1 MVTNQKTFK
10 VGTFNLYNLA
20 LPNQTFHRFLH
31 YSNHDYEL
39 KTTWIAQQLE
49 RMQADIIG
57 FQEVIH
63 TEALLETIA
72 LAKGY
77 EKMNLVVPETENYK
91 STVALACKFPILDYQ
106 IYTVF
111 PPEAHFNVQG
121 VNIPFERF
129 SKPILSV
136 RIKLTQKIICTLFV
150 VHLKSKAPI
159 IPGNCDPRDPAERA
173 RGQARALILRAAEAT
188 ALRMI
193 LIETLKDTNH
203 PVIVMGDV
211 NDGGLAV
218 TSQIITGDPPR
229 KNERR
234 EYKKEAW
241 DILLYSVKD
250 IQERQSHGNYYYTHI
265 HNGHY
270 QSLDHIL
277 VSQEWIAHN
286 PNRLGRVKY
295 VSVFNDHLIDDTLSD
310 EELPCWQ
317 SDHGQVVASFYL
329 EDPKN

>member
-1 MVTNQKTFK
+1 MDLTTFK

-20 LPNQTFHRFLH
+20 LPNLTFHRYLQYQTH
-31 YSNHDYEL
+31 EYEL
-39 KTTWIAQQLE
+39 KKTWVAQQLE
-49 RMQADIIG
+49 RMQADIVG
-57 FQEVIH
+57 FQELIH
-63 TEALLETIA
+63 PEALLETLN

-77 EKMNLVVPETENYK
+77 EGINLIIPETEENK
-91 STVALACKFPILDYQ
+91 PRLALASKFPILDYQ
-106 IYTVF
+106 IFTDF
-111 PPEAHFNVQG
+111 PSQAHFNVQG
-121 VNIPFERF
+121 VNIPFKKF

-136 RIKLTQKIICTLFV
+136 RVALTKKIICTIFV

-159 IPGNCDPRDPAERA
+159 MPGNCDPRDPAERA

-188 ALRMI
+188 ALRII
-193 LIETLKDTNH
+193 LIETLKGTND
-203 PVIVMGDV
+203 PVIMMGDV

-241 DILLYSVKD
+241 DVLLYSVKD
-250 IQERQSHGNYYYTHI
+250 IQERQSHGNFYYTHI

-277 VSQEWIAHN
+277 VSQEWIARN
-286 PNRLGRVKY
+286 PKRLGRVKY
-295 VSVFNDHLIDDTLSD
+295 VSVFNDHLIDDTLCD
-310 EELPCWQ
+310 DELPCWQ

-329 EDPKN
+329 EEPKI